1 MAGQGQFNSF
11 ADSTTTKRTISSL
24 IHNIDPRDIPTI
36 SYFGTNNQSKFRL
49 ENFPNH
55 KYAWLEDTLRVRT
68 ATVNGTIS
76 GTTTALVV
84 SSGHGIRFKP
94 GDVWM
99 AASGDLFWV
108 DSVSTDTLTVIPNW
122 GARLSGAQGTWTAN
136 VTTATTLTYQYSA
149 RLEGDDSD
157 ASHWVTPSELY
168 NYSQI
173 FHAEVRVSGSELD
186 ATSRYGISDQFQYQ
200 LEKFLGG
207 AGAGGGKQGRAG
219 DLMIDLENTF
229 FTGQKIERSS
239 TAAGGMG
246 GFEEFVTTNVKSN
259 SGTARVLT
267 QALLEQLLQD
277 IWEDGGMPDVI
288 MCNAFQKR
296 MISSFYAG
304 SVRTER
310 SERTGGVVID
320 NIETEFGN
328 YDLMLNRRMPTN
340 KIYVAQREKV
350 GWITLRPWFVKQLAE
365 SGDYTKKE
373 IVGEFGFVVVN
384 ESAHGIIKDL
394 TTS

>member
-1 MAGQGQFNSF
+1 M
-11 ADSTTTKRTISSL
+11 
-24 IHNIDPRDIPTI
+24 
-36 SYFGTNNQSKFRL
+36 
-49 ENFPNH
+49 
-55 KYAWLEDTLRVRT
+55 
-68 ATVNGTIS
+68 
-76 GTTTALVV
+76 
-84 SSGHGIRFKP
+84 
-94 GDVWM
+94 
-99 AASGDLFWV
+99 
-108 DSVSTDTLTVIPNW
+108 
-122 GARLSGAQGTWTAN
+122 
-136 VTTATTLTYQYSA
+136 
-149 RLEGDDSD
+149 
-157 ASHWVTPSELY
+157 
-168 NYSQI
+168 
-173 FHAEVRVSGSELD
+173 
-186 ATSRYGISDQFQYQ
+186 
-200 LEKFLGG
+200 GG
-207 AGAGGGKQGRAG
+207 GGAGGGKQGRAG

-246 GFEEFVTTNVKSN
+246 GFEEFVTTNVLSN

-267 QALLEQLLQD
+267 QALLEQLLQN

-296 MISSFYAG
+296 LISSFYAG

-340 KIYVAQREKV
+340 KLYVAQREKV